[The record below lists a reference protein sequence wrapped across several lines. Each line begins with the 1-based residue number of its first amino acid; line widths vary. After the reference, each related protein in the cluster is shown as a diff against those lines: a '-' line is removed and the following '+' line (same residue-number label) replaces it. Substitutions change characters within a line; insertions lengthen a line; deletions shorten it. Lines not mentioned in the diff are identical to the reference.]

1 MTTDLESTGADSSLR
16 RHSNAMTPMDDDRH
30 DVMEKGS
37 VLPIPVDALA
47 TASPVSPSTVDV
59 VPPLSP
65 HLTKDIT
72 LSDDKNTKQVS
83 PASIFFLVVS
93 IMMQLLACSFTSVGI
108 LGSLLC

>member
-1 MTTDLESTGADSSLR
+1 MTTDLESSGADSSLR

-65 HLTKDIT
+65 LLTKDIV
-72 LSDDKNTKQVS
+72 LSGDENTKQVS
-83 PASIFFLVVS
+83 PASIFLF
-93 IMMQLLACSFTSVGI
+93 
-108 LGSLLC
+108 